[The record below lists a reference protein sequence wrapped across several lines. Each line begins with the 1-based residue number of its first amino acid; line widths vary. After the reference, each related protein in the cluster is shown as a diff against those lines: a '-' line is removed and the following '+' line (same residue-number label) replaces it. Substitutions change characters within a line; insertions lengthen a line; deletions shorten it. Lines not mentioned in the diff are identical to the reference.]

1 MQERY
6 LVTPAQVIELKAL
19 MGDAA
24 DNIPGIPGVG
34 EKTATRLLAEYGSIE
49 KCFFPMW
56 KRFHK
61 SGPENL

>member
-6 LVTPAQVIELKAL
+6 LVSPAQIIELKAL
-19 MGDAA
+19 MGDPA

-34 EKTATRLLAEYGSIE
+34 EKTAIRLLVEYGSIE
-49 KCFFPMW
+49 NAFPMW